1 MNLQVLPLRV
11 LVSRQ
16 VIRDRMDY
24 TDYLAG
30 KTKSE
35 MDMLDRLDGRF
46 QVQASHLIVERYSG
60 GDEMPLDELDEWQ
73 IPSSLMK
80 FFRWNGGA
88 EISIV
93 ETSSSEA
100 RTWVISDVDG
110 SIKRFHLRSRGWMP
124 QTPSNYWIH
133 VDDFIEDGKLISA
146 RKVFVMADGQVDRDG
161 PRWAKVDK
169 GLVMEYVDSYSMD
182 KKGNLVR
189 EFICSIPIANIKIT
203 KVMYYDKIWN
213 IIESTIYFSK
223 WLRKVIPCL

>member
-1 MNLQVLPLRV
+1 MNLQVLPLKV

-16 VIRDRMDY
+16 VIKDRMDY

-100 RTWVISDVDG
+100 RTWVISD
-110 SIKRFHLRSRGWMP
+110 SLKKHFLLASKGWKVKP
-124 QTPSNYWIH
+124 EHWIH
-133 VDDFIEDGKLISA
+133 I
-146 RKVFVMADGQVDRDG
+146 
-161 PRWAKVDK
+161 
-169 GLVMEYVDSYSMD
+169 DSS
-182 KKGNLVR
+182 
-189 EFICSIPIANIKIT
+189 
-203 KVMYYDKIWN
+203 
-213 IIESTIYFSK
+213 
-223 WLRKVIPCL
+223 